1 MTEILDK
8 VRADIEAA
16 KRKSL
21 QKLLRLCTEGERE
34 EFKRTFGNTVTRKK
48 LDAAILMCVQN
59 IRAKEKK

>member
-1 MTEILDK
+1 M
-8 VRADIEAA
+8 ADIEAA

-21 QKLLRLCTEGERE
+21 QNLLRHCSEGERE
-34 EFKRTFGNTVTRKK
+34 KFKRTFGNTVTRKK